1 VLVNVLEA
9 RRTAMLVLSR
19 KPGESIVIAG
29 NIRVTVVE
37 VRAGKVRIGVEA
49 PKEVSVDRSEVYEAK
64 QEAHGTEQSGNPPPA
79 KTDEK
84 PKRRKP
90 RKPRLG

>member
-1 VLVNVLEA
+1 
-9 RRTAMLVLSR
+9 MLVLSR

-64 QEAHGTEQSGNPPPA
+64 QEAHDTKPTGNPPEA
-79 KTDEK
+79 KQEER